1 MIDGPPIQRAFSVWL
16 DEVRADLPVPL
27 VVKRRTD
34 EAVSFAIGDTWPI
47 LAGRLNGYELEVYVK
62 YADVSWDII
71 ISLWVVVQRT
81 PEGYVCSACLP
92 GHQKLYPTRDA
103 LWRGELFEL
112 FRDWLTTDFA
122 PATHL
127 GLFHSE
133 KGGAT
138 WAKLL
143 KSDAECDHAAHCLL
157 LRPAPP
163 AGSPSHLVDKGA

>member
-1 MIDGPPIQRAFSVWL
+1 MIDGPPIQRAFFVWL

-34 EAVSFAIGDTWPI
+34 EALSFAIGDTWPI
-47 LAGRLNGYELEVYVK
+47 LAGRLNGYELEVYVE
-62 YADVSWDII
+62 YADVWWDILV
-71 ISLWVVVQRT
+71 SHYVVVQRT
-81 PEGYVCSACLP
+81 PDGYVCHACPP

-127 GLFHSE
+127 GLFASE
-133 KGGAT
+133 SGGAT

-143 KSDAECDHAAHCLL
+143 KSDAECERAAHCLP
-157 LRPAPP
+157 LRPAP
-163 AGSPSHLVDKGA
+163 AGGAPPQRVDDEA